1 MKVIDKRTERNNDWN
16 VGDVI
21 CYWDDPSEKHYGLV
35 IKPDLRTNG
44 GCGIV
49 AIGGN
54 SDNGVLSH
62 FVACTNMEDLH
73 DFMKNKYVCVER
85 VNAKLVIE

>member
-1 MKVIDKRTERNNDWN
+1 MEIVDKRRKTDEWHA
-16 VGDVI
+16 GDVI
-21 CYWDDPSEKHYGLV
+21 CYWDDPNKKYYGLV

-49 AIGGN
+49 TIESN
-54 SDNGVLSH
+54 RDNGVLSH

-73 DFMKNKYVCVER
+73 DFMKNKYFCVER

>member
-1 MKVIDKRTERNNDWN
+1 MEIVDKRRKTDEWHA
-16 VGDVI
+16 GDVI

-49 AIGGN
+49 AI

-85 VNAKLVIE
+85 VNVKLVIE